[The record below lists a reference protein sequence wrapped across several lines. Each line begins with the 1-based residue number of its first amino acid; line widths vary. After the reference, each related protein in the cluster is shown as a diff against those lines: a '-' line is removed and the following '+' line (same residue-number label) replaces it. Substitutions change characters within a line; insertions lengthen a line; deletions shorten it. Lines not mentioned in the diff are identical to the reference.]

1 MHVVEESSTNEG
13 YLVNDQQ
20 DDDFPL
26 LLEARTARLSP
37 GEGGGTCK
45 RNNGADIPLGLLEM
59 Q

>member
-1 MHVVEESSTNEG
+1 MHAVEESSTNDG

-26 LLEARTARLSP
+26 LLETQIRSP
-37 GEGGGTCK
+37 CTHRGP
-45 RNNGADIPLGLLEM
+45 DIPLGMLYM